1 VGPKKPTE
9 PGEAGEGLSKRF
21 GKLEDYIKDYILE
34 SKTEDPFLNHY
45 IVLVQLEDKL
55 GIPAFSGGLLDRP
68 AFWERYIRPW
78 IKEGFQEL
86 TTISDLSK
94 PPV

>member
-9 PGEAGEGLSKRF
+9 PGEAEGLSERLE
-21 GKLEDYIKDYILE
+21 KLEDYLKDYILE
-34 SKTEDPFLNHY
+34 SKVDDQFLNHY
-45 IVLVQLEDKL
+45 IVLIQLEEKL
-55 GIPAFSGGLLDRP
+55 DTPVFSGGLLDRP

-86 TTISDLSK
+86 ATISDLSK

>member
-1 VGPKKPTE
+1 MGPKKPTQ
-9 PGEAGEGLSKRF
+9 PGEPEEGLTEKFRE
-21 GKLEDYIKDYILE
+21 LEDYLKDYILE
-34 SKTEDPFLNHY
+34 EKTDDMFLNHY
-45 IVLVQLEDKL
+45 VMLVRLEEKL
-55 GIPAFSGGLLDRP
+55 GVPAFSGGLLDRP

-86 TTISDLSK
+86 ALISDLSK